1 MDVNIESSSISQCLN
16 FDDMSWDDEEDDTSQ
31 SDTCAALE
39 SSNNSGKTVFYII
52 SLFVKILDHK

>member
-39 SSNNSGKTVFYII
+39 SSNNSGKNFFLHNL
-52 SLFVKILDHK
+52 LF

>member
-39 SSNNSGKTVFYII
+39 SSNNSGKNFFLYNLLL
-52 SLFVKILDHK
+52 SSKF